1 MRRVIRRPALV
12 VVCAMALVAAGC
24 ADNQSVSATRSNDA
38 VGATA
43 VVSTTA
49 MTDSTVA
56 PAIEVPTTY
65 VPVTTVAPTTEAPPV
80 TEAAATTAPTT
91 APTTV
96 VTEAPTTT
104 VAAGIP
110 SGWVEGSFPE
120 GSMAG
125 CCEYSYWTGTPSPAF
140 PDDPAAPLADGVY
153 TAAVVAPWTAAQP
166 NQLSIEVR
174 RIEQC
179 TILGEA
185 ACIEPGP
192 YVDTDVITAD
202 SPTRTLTVALD
213 DTLAVGLSGFDNCRS
228 LSKSAN
234 GNDLVAL
241 FAAFDSAYRSEI
253 GSKLAAGEPE
263 EQIAAELTAAPA
275 SGFEPISPVDCGGVF
290 VFRSGDAPPL
300 LMQVIA
306 GYIDDNNRPPLT
318 PTDQIHLVSIVVT
331 NGQPSLYFYSGFY
344 S

>member
-1 MRRVIRRPALV
+1 MRRATRRPALTV
-12 VVCAMALVAAGC
+12 MCAAALVAAGC
-24 ADNQSVSATRSNDA
+24 AEKQSVSTTRSNDA
-38 VGATA
+38 VATTGVA
-43 VVSTTA
+43 ITTEVPA
-49 MTDSTVA
+49 STVA
-56 PAIEVPTTY
+56 PITEVPTTY
-65 VPVTTVAPTTEAPPV
+65 APVTTYAPTTVAPPITD
-80 TEAAATTAPTT
+80 AATTT
-91 APTTV
+91 A

-153 TAAVVAPWTAAQP
+153 TASVAVPWTAAQP

-213 DTLAVGLSGFDNCRS
+213 NTLAVGLSGFDNCRS

-241 FAAFDSAYRSEI
+241 FAAFDSAYQTEI
-253 GSKLAAGEPE
+253 GSKLAVGEAE